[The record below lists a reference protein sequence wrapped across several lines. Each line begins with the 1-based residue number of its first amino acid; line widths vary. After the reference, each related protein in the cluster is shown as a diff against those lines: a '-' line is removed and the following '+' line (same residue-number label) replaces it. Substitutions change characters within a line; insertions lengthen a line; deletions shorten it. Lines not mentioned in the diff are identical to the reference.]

1 MASGNAT
8 TPTTIPARRSERRS
22 RRVYPSRNTERRA
35 AAGRSFQPIVVSEA
49 WYRVRAK
56 DVLDAGQ
63 AALGCGGSARGAGG
77 VVAVSLLKRGVSSSL
92 S

>member
-1 MASGNAT
+1 
-8 TPTTIPARRSERRS
+8 
-22 RRVYPSRNTERRA
+22 VYPSRNTARRA
-35 AAGRSFQPIVVSEA
+35 AAGRSFQPMAVSEA

-63 AALGCGGSARGAGG
+63 ATLCCEGAASGAGG
-77 VVAVSLLKRGVSSSL
+77 GGAVSLLETGVSSSV